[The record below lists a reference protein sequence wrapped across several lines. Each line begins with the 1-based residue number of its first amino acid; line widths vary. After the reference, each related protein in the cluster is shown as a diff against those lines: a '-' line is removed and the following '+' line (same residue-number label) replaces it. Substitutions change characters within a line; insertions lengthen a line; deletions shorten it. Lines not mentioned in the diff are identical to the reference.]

1 MASRTKAE
9 TLQALAGRVKG
20 AFLPPLER
28 LSLAQWK
35 KGKERFLRRV
45 LKTSWAKSPLIVRS
59 SARGEDAAGSL
70 QAGKYLSV
78 AGVRGQAALSGAID
92 RVFASYGRAR
102 KDDQVFVQPF
112 LERMTI
118 AGVAFS
124 REPSSGG
131 PYVVVNYDDAR
142 GGSSASVT
150 SGTSKDAKTF
160 YHFRG
165 VKPSSDLLGRIVSL
179 TLEVEKLLG
188 GVPVDIEFAA
198 MQNGKIALLQ
208 ARPLACAGSIGDEE
222 VKSALHLVA
231 RRIEELN
238 RPHPYLHGKHTIFGV
253 MPDWNPAEII
263 GVKPRPLALSLYK
276 ELITDSI
283 WAYQRDNYGYKN
295 LRSFPLMVDLHGM
308 PYIDVR
314 VDFNSFL
321 PAGLDA
327 ALSEKLLSYYLNRLI
342 NAPMLHDKVEFDI
355 LFTCYTFDLPERL
368 KALRREGL
376 TSAEISRLTDALRDV
391 TNAIIGG
398 DNDGLWHKD
407 LEKIAQLDARRAAI
421 MEGKL
426 DGVSRAYWLIEDVKR
441 YGTLPFAGLARAGF
455 IAVSLLRSLTA
466 VGILSRAE
474 VETFM
479 ASLDTVT
486 SRMDE
491 DLRALSRKE
500 FLKIYGHLRPGT
512 YDILSPRYDQAPERY
527 FDFSRVPRPS
537 KKQAPAFSLSPE
549 QLKRT
554 DALLREHKLD
564 YDAVGLFDFI
574 RAAIEARERAKFLF
588 TRHLS
593 DVLVLVQDIGRQ
605 HGLSAQDCSYASI
618 RFILSAYAS
627 SASPGELLKASIEE
641 GRRAY
646 RVTQAM
652 HLPPLV
658 ALPRDVW
665 SFHLPAS
672 QPNFITL
679 KKAAGAVAPPNGG
692 RRALRGA
699 IVAIPNAD
707 PGYDWIFSCGI
718 AGLITMYGG
727 ANSHMAIRAGEV
739 GVPAVIGAGQALY
752 DLWSRAKALEIDAET
767 RRVTILK

>member
-1 MASRTKAE
+1 MAPKTKAE
-9 TLQALAGRVKG
+9 TLEALSGRVKG

-35 KGKERFLRRV
+35 KDKESFLRRV
-45 LKTSWAKSPLIVRS
+45 LKTPWGKSPLIVRS

-78 AGVRGQAALSGAID
+78 AGVRGRAALSDAVD
-92 RVFASYGRAR
+92 RVFGSYGRAR
-102 KDDQVFVQPF
+102 KDDQIFVQPF
-112 LERMTI
+112 LERMAI

-165 VKPSSDLLGRIVSL
+165 AKPPSDLLGRVVSL
-179 TLEVEKLLG
+179 TLEVEALLG

-198 MQNGKIALLQ
+198 LENGKIALLQ
-208 ARPLACAGSIGDEE
+208 ARPLACRSGAADGE
-222 VKSALHLVA
+222 VQSALALVA
-231 RRIEELN
+231 RRISELG
-238 RPHPYLHGKHTIFGV
+238 RPHPYLHGKRAIFGV

-342 NAPMLHDKVEFDI
+342 DAPMLHDKVEFDI

-376 TSAEISRLTDALRDV
+376 TAAEISRLTDALRDV
-391 TNAIIGG
+391 TNGIIGG
-398 DNDGLWHKD
+398 GGDGLWHKD
-407 LEKIAQLDARRAAI
+407 LEKISQLDARRAAI
-421 MEGKL
+421 L
-426 DGVSRAYWLIEDVKR
+426 DSGLDDVSRAYWLIEDVKR

-466 VGILSRAE
+466 VGILSRPE

-479 ASLDTVT
+479 GSLDTVT
-486 SRMDE
+486 SRMDA
-491 DLRALSRKE
+491 DLRALSKKE

-527 FDFSRVPRPS
+527 FDFTRTPEP
-537 KKQAPAFSLSPE
+537 APKRARAFSLSIE

-564 YDAVGLFDFI
+564 YGAVGLFDFI

-593 DVLVLVQDIGRQ
+593 DVLGLVQAL
-605 HGLSAQDCSYASI
+605 GLRYGLTAEDCSYASI

-627 SASPGELLKASIEE
+627 SVEPGELLKASIEE
-641 GRRAY
+641 GRRSY
-646 RVTQAM
+646 RITQAL

-658 ALPRDVW
+658 AAPEDVW

-679 KKAAGAVAPPNGG
+679 KKASGAVLSPGG
-692 RRALRGA
+692 DRRALRGA
-699 IVAIPNAD
+699 IVAVPNAD

-739 GVPAVIGAGQALY
+739 GVPAVIGAGQSLY

-767 RRVTILK
+767 RRVTVLK